1 MQVGETR
8 TVTIDEA
15 KAMRKQGWMRR
26 DDIVT
31 MMYVGLPDSS
41 VRSNISIASEKG
53 GEAVR
58 RKTWT
63 SADHAF
69 VNRKL
74 AEAR

>member
-1 MQVGETR
+1 MNIGDTI
-8 TVTIDEA
+8 TVTYEES
-15 KAMRKQGWMRR
+15 KRRRKEGWKVRN
-26 DDIVT
+26 DIVV